1 MKCMLKRFICLS
13 LLAALILAPIAMATV
28 GTDVDAEIEAEET
41 EEVAV
46 VIDTTHL
53 EEMFTAVARG
63 TNDALAAGTVAEA
76 RWNSQI
82 EAEGL
87 DLAPTAFFEGE
98 DDTPEEI
105 AIAIATYSIAAEIT
119 ELNDAPVQYLIVASS
134 KNLREGPDRDYDRVG
149 SLANGTI
156 VTAFGGVVDGWVLVT
171 NGEYTG
177 WASTI
182 HLAPFDGT
190 MAPAWMAP
198 VPEPGEETSVIT
210 PGEVGGA
217 VAAPEGAPATSSGAG
232 GGVAPAPSN
241 PHEDDLFWLALTI
254 QHEAGSN
261 WLSDEHQLLVGN
273 VVLNRVAHPQ
283 FPNTVH
289 GVVHQ
294 PGQYPWAGSRHIAI
308 SDRAWANAQRLLNGE
323 RPAPANVVF
332 QAQFPQGNGTF
343 MTIHCSVLNSTT
355 FFGYL

>member
-1 MKCMLKRFICLS
+1 
-13 LLAALILAPIAMATV
+13 MATV
-28 GTDVDAEIEAEET
+28 ELDADVEAEP
-41 EEVAV
+41 EEEAI
-46 VIDTTHL
+46 VIDTTYL
-53 EEMFTAVARG
+53 EAMFAAAAVG
-63 TNDALAAGTVAEA
+63 TEEALVAGAAAET
-76 RWNSQI
+76 RWNSKI

-105 AIAIATYSIAAEIT
+105 AIAIANYLIAAEIT

-134 KNLREGPDRDYDRVG
+134 KNLREGPDREYERVG
-149 SLANGTI
+149 SIANGTI
-156 VTAFGGVVDGWVLVT
+156 VTTVGRAVDGWVLVT

-198 VPEPGEETSVIT
+198 VPEPGEEATVIT

-217 VAAPEGAPATSSGAG
+217 VAAPEGVPVSSGG
-232 GGVAPAPSN
+232 SGVSGDVAPAPAN
-241 PHEDDLFWLALTI
+241 PTQDDLFWLALTI

-283 FPNTVH
+283 FPNTIH

-294 PGQYPWAGSRHIAI
+294 PGQYPWAGRAPIAI

-343 MTIHCSVLNSTT
+343 RTIHCSVLNTT
-355 FFGYL
+355 TYFGYL